1 MGKTRIIKDA
11 LVTVLSGIQ
20 YEGEPAFVEVKDNT
34 DGEFDGYPSVRL
46 LPGSID
52 NTKGSM
58 AQMDRAIEY
67 QAVIHLQLEDANNI
81 RSEIINQIYD
91 LTDLVIDALDEA
103 DFDDALREQVGGSY
117 LLRADRVDWD
127 VVDSSA
133 GALIMLVVTITAEYS
148 KNL

>member
-1 MGKTRIIKDA
+1 MGKSRTIKDA

-20 YEGEPAFVEVKDNT
+20 YQGEPAFVNVT
-34 DGEFDGYPSVRL
+34 DSTAEQFDGYPSVRL
-46 LPGSID
+46 LPGSIE

-58 AQMDRAIEY
+58 AQMDRAVEY
-67 QAVIHLQLEDANNI
+67 QAVIHMKLEDVENI
-81 RSEIINQIYD
+81 QSDVIDQIYD

-103 DFDDALREQVGGSY
+103 DFDDSLREQVGGSY
-117 LLRADRVDWD
+117 LLRADRAEWD
-127 VVDSSA
+127 VVDSKA